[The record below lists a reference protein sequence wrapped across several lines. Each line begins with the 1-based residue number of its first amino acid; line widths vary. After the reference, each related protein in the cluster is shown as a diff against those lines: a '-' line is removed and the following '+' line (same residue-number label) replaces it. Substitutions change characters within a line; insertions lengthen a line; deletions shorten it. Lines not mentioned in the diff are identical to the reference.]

1 MHATSYMTNIFCLEL
16 IIFTLQL
23 KKIFFFFNRIVAY
36 ALDHCIQNYL
46 QKNLIV
52 KN

>member
-1 MHATSYMTNIFCLEL
+1 M
-16 IIFTLQL
+16 LQVIWQIYFALNLLYLHCNL

-36 ALDHCIQNYL
+36 ALDHCILNYL